1 MNVLFVIKNLLG
13 NDEIFIIHQKMI
25 CSECQKKI
33 SLNYDDKVIDNAFD
47 TITRFNNIIMGPH
60 IANMNNELEK
70 NEKVTQ
76 INNYM
81 NNKKFLPK
89 NNSLKINSYD
99 IYQRVIKKVIGHDSQ
114 VKRVLSIII
123 RNLLTNDSNLK
134 TNMFLI
140 GHTGVGK
147 TFTVEQILKELD
159 IPYIDE
165 AATSYT
171 EEGYVG
177 DSVSDLL
184 ERLIKA
190 ANDDIRKAERGVII
204 LDEADKLADTS
215 ENSKVSNVSVQE
227 SLLKIIEGTVVYT
240 KKGPINT
247 EFITFVFAGS
257 FEKAYKAREKRLR
270 NKGKIGFC
278 TDSDTDSN
286 LKNELK
292 NANFIKKDLIEAGL
306 ISEFAGRIGRIIEFL
321 NLHLDDIIKY
331 LNMSEVSILDS
342 FFKEFKKLNVD
353 VIMDREEIGI
363 EIAQKAIQ
371 SETGIRGVIDV
382 VNEMFEMAYADL
394 TVGTINPLDGYEC
407 YITKETVY
415 DNSKFKLCKKKRQN

>member
-247 EFITFVFAGS
+247 EFITFVFVGS
-257 FEKAYKAREKRLR
+257 FDKAYKVREKRLI

-306 ISEFAGRIGRIIEFL
+306 IPEFAGRIGIIIEFL
-321 NLHLDDIIKY
+321 NLLLDDIIKY

-353 VIMDREEIGI
+353 VIMDREEIVI
-363 EIAQKAIQ
+363 EIVQKAIQ